1 MPRLMEKRFRNKINL
16 WQGDGPAH
24 ALGRVLVN
32 GHNGIGSLFIGIAQ
46 VNKAWAVGQQACG
59 KYLFAHSVNGRNH
72 IAVLCGGRGG
82 VYKIGDRKFY
92 GQGRHSLNG
101 KDLVGVCPIEIIG
114 DGFHKGR
121 GLPGTADPLGGK
133 FQTKICGGRVS
144 GLTASSR
151 PKVVVI
157 WTIIFFLVIII
168 FKEIAETDAVLKRY
182 EAIGFVVD
190 NLDKTNLLKNII
202 MKAIFKDINTLIKEK
217 KLNQTSQDPVR
228 AEEISQILEP
238 LIRRIIREEL
248 TRLIKAE
255 PGTFYLNPDM
265 PLYKDM
271 EAILQ
276 QKAKGNIKLHSHDEV
291 WGE

>member
-1 MPRLMEKRFRNKINL
+1 
-16 WQGDGPAH
+16 
-24 ALGRVLVN
+24 
-32 GHNGIGSLFIGIAQ
+32 
-46 VNKAWAVGQQACG
+46 
-59 KYLFAHSVNGRNH
+59 
-72 IAVLCGGRGG
+72 
-82 VYKIGDRKFY
+82 
-92 GQGRHSLNG
+92 
-101 KDLVGVCPIEIIG
+101 
-114 DGFHKGR
+114 
-121 GLPGTADPLGGK
+121 
-133 FQTKICGGRVS
+133 
-144 GLTASSR
+144 
-151 PKVVVI
+151 
-157 WTIIFFLVIII
+157 
-168 FKEIAETDAVLKRY
+168 
-182 EAIGFVVD
+182 
-190 NLDKTNLLKNII
+190 

-217 KLNQTSQDPVR
+217 KVNQTSQDPVR